1 MFTLKVSRADLPDFR
16 VERRIKGLDEGR
28 FSYSGFAADK
38 TKVIFTKISQFVDS
52 FAGLG

>member
-1 MFTLKVSRADLPDFR
+1 MFTLKVCGTDLTDFR
-16 VERRIKGLDEGR
+16 IERRIKGLDEGR
-28 FSYSGFAADK
+28 FSYSGFATYK